1 MASFRKAYQKHE
13 RHVLVCP
20 EETRTEQ
27 HHKEAASVT
36 NILKQYDKTGILT
49 NVNQAKAMYG
59 DFTEVNEYQESLNLV
74 IRAQDA
80 FDEMPS
86 DIRKRFHNDP
96 GEFLEFVT
104 NPANQEEMVTLGLAT
119 KIQEPAP
126 TKVEVINQ
134 PNQQDS
140 PPE

>member
-1 MASFRKAYQKHE
+1 MASFRKAYQKHD

-27 HHKEAASVT
+27 HHREAASVT

-104 NPANQEEMVTLGLAT
+104 NPDNQEEMVTLGLAT